1 MPSPFPGM
9 DPYLEAHWGDV
20 HTSLVT
26 YARDQL
32 QAKLPDDLVARA
44 EEYLAV
50 EVEAEEKPR
59 SYYPD
64 VRVSEQP
71 ANGAAAEQGGPAPA
85 GVAVAEPIIV
95 PLTDEPPTLHSLRV
109 FDRGGRVITAIE
121 VLSPANKIGL
131 AGRKAYRRKQR
142 DLLDGG
148 VSLVEIDLCRDG
160 DYILYPPEWRLP
172 ADCRGPYRISVVRAW
187 QTDQAEVY
195 RASLRCPLPTIRVPL
210 RRSDADAALDL
221 QSLLAQCY
229 ENGRYARSIDYRLEP
244 VPPLEVDDR
253 AWANGLLHEKN
264 LR

>member
-1 MPSPFPGM
+1 M

-50 EVEAEEKPR
+50 EVEDEEKPR

-64 VRVSEQP
+64 IRVSQEP
-71 ANGAAAEQGGPAPA
+71 GIGPAAEQSGAPPA
-85 GVAVAEPIIV
+85 GIAVADPVIV
-95 PLTDEPPTLHSLRV
+95 PLTDDPPTLHSLRIY
-109 FDRGGRVITAIE
+109 DRGRRVITAIE
-121 VLSPANKIGL
+121 MLSPANKIGL

-142 DLLDGG
+142 DLIEGG

-160 DYILYPPEWRLP
+160 DYVLYPPEWRLP
-172 ADCRGPYRISVVRAW
+172 ADCRGPYRISVVRAG

-195 RASLRCPLPTIRVPL
+195 RASLRSPLPTIRVPL
-210 RRSDADAALDL
+210 RQSDADVALDL

-244 VPPLEVDDR
+244 VPPLQDEDR
-253 AWANGLLHEKN
+253 TWANGLLTEKK